1 MIIYICQYSDIEIE
15 WTKVVEL
22 EHDLGSKTQKTK
34 RERDREREVP
44 DYVSVT
50 AVVRWAKN
58 TGGIQPSGVK
68 CPNEGENKQNSKAA
82 LVMEKTTCLEVCSS
96 EGQDN
101 VGLVAPI
108 WKD

>member
-1 MIIYICQYSDIEIE
+1 MYICQYSDIEIE

-50 AVVRWAKN
+50 AAVR
-58 TGGIQPSGVK
+58 
-68 CPNEGENKQNSKAA
+68 
-82 LVMEKTTCLEVCSS
+82 
-96 EGQDN
+96 
-101 VGLVAPI
+101 
-108 WKD
+108 